1 MTPPRGEGP
10 TPHFFRSN
18 AGRRGSAPHPNQ
30 HAAFRALR
38 EVWQGI
44 FLRQRRVPHEHTRRA
59 WSGRSARSP
68 SWSGSP
74 LRGGRMHA
82 SGLAAESTAAAST
95 SGWAVT
101 EWQLTKRHSYRS
113 QRASVA
119 VRPVIATL
127 TATLSTM
134 LTPRDHSRARPDFGS
149 GSRPGGV
156 QARGMA
162 ATVAATRTGL
172 RGRSTR
178 SLSSGRSRA
187 GLGGAHVTTRS
198 GGIPRSAAPVR
209 MRQAVRAATRAW
221 TFRVRAITRSVERR
235 RNSRRRWR
243 RNARR
248 PVGAGAAGA
257 RWMVSTWAQVAA
269 AARRHAQ
276 GEASDAAHAARHA
289 WRRMKDVRPAGILA
303 LGRVARDRRRDVPRL
318 PSVSLSSAAAG
329 HRDEPN
335 DDDATGHA
343 QPSSLVRRRAPAESL
358 L

>member
-1 MTPPRGEGP
+1 
-10 TPHFFRSN
+10 
-18 AGRRGSAPHPNQ
+18 
-30 HAAFRALR
+30 
-38 EVWQGI
+38 
-44 FLRQRRVPHEHTRRA
+44 
-59 WSGRSARSP
+59 
-68 SWSGSP
+68 
-74 LRGGRMHA
+74 
-82 SGLAAESTAAAST
+82 
-95 SGWAVT
+95 VT

-134 LTPRDHSRARPDFGS
+134 LTPRDHSRARPGFGS
-149 GSRPGGV
+149 GSRPGRV
-156 QARGMA
+156 QAGGMA

-187 GLGGAHVTTRS
+187 GLGGAHVTARS
-198 GGIPRSAAPVR
+198 GGISTLRVAPVR

-269 AARRHAQ
+269 AARRHEQ

-289 WRRMKDVRPAGILA
+289 WPRMKDVQPAGVLA
-303 LGRVARDRRRDVPRL
+303 LGRVDRDRRRDVPRL
-318 PSVSLSSAAAG
+318 PSLSLSAAAAS

-335 DDDATGHA
+335 DNDATGHA
-343 QPSSLVRRRAPAESL
+343 QPSSLVRRRPPAESSL
-358 L
+358 